1 MSDKI
6 SDNTSNNISNNSSAN
21 HSANHLTN
29 QKGVKYAGSFRE
41 QFTLRGMIIGSI
53 GAVILTMSSMYVAL
67 KLGALP
73 WPIIFVALVSMFSLK
88 LLGNTNINEINVTHT
103 AMSAGAMTAGGLAF
117 TIPGIYMLEPDAKLS
132 MLTLFLVV
140 LGGVI
145 LGLIFTAL
153 IRKYFI
159 AVKKLPYPM
168 GQAAAETL
176 IIGDEGGKKSL
187 ALFSS
192 LGFAALFTLLRDW
205 FLVIP
210 ATVMNSSLT
219 NRGVYGGIWLSPM
232 LIAVGYIIGPLFI
245 GVWFLGAIIGDFG
258 IVLGGTSWGLWDGET
273 AGAIKSSLGIG
284 LMVGTGIGII
294 VKGIIPKAKEIF
306 GPMFNQES
314 MSGGFVNLRWA
325 PLVMVILALVFT
337 TLCRMGVAASIITI
351 LGVWLATS
359 MSAQIVGQS
368 GINPMEVFGIIVLL
382 AAKAV
387 SHLGH
392 TEAFLVAAVVAI
404 ACGLAGDVMNDFK
417 AGYILNSD
425 PKAQWLGECIGGL
438 VGAVVSVG
446 VFYVILSAYGPTAFG
461 NPKYF
466 NAPQAG
472 MVAAMVGGIPHMTSF
487 IIGLVLGCLLYVVNF
502 PVMTLGLGVYLPFYL
517 SATAFLGGA
526 LKFMV
531 EKTAPGWDDKG
542 DGMIIASGLLGGEAV
557 VGVVIALIQAAQGMS
572 TL

>member
-1 MSDKI
+1 MSD
-6 SDNTSNNISNNSSAN
+6 
-21 HSANHLTN
+21 LT
-29 QKGVKYAGSFRE
+29 KTVKYASTFKE

-53 GAVILTMSSMYVAL
+53 GAIVLTMSSMYVAL

-88 LLGNTNINEINVTHT
+88 VLGNTNINEINVTHT

-117 TIPGIYMLEPDAKLS
+117 TIPGIYMLNPAADLKIGVL
-132 MLTLFLVV
+132 LPVV
-140 LGGVI
+140 FGGVI

-153 IRKYFI
+153 IRNYF
-159 AVKKLPYPM
+159 VVTKELPYPM

-176 IIGDEGGKKSL
+176 VVGDEGGKKSITLFVSL
-187 ALFSS
+187 AIAGLFTVIRDWIRVIPAMVVNP
-192 LGFAALFTLLRDW
+192 GFAAK
-205 FLVIP
+205 
-210 ATVMNSSLT
+210 
-219 NRGVYGGIWLSPM
+219 GVYAGIWFSPM

-245 GVWFLGAIIGDFG
+245 GVWFLGAVIGDFG
-258 IVLGGTSWGLWDGET
+258 IVIGGTSMGLWDAAE

-294 VKGIIPKAKEIF
+294 VKGILPKAKEIF
-306 GPMFNQES
+306 GPMFTRKGI
-314 MSGGFVNLRWA
+314 SGSFINLRWA
-325 PLVMVILALVFT
+325 PFAMLILSAVFT
-337 TLCRMGVAASIITI
+337 TLCNMGILASIITI

-387 SHLGH
+387 SDIG
-392 TEAFLVAAVVAI
+392 TMEIFLVAAVVAI

-417 AGYILNSD
+417 AGHILHSD
-425 PKAQWLGECIGGL
+425 PKAQWMGECIGGL
-438 VGAVVSVG
+438 IGAFVSVG
-446 VFYVILSAYGPTAFG
+446 VFYVILTAYGPAAFG
-461 NPKYF
+461 DPEQF
-466 NAPQAG
+466 IAPQAG

-487 IIGLVLGCLLYVVNF
+487 LIGLAAGCILYIVNF

-526 LKFMV
+526 LKFIV
-531 EKTAPGWDDKG
+531 QKLSPDWDKKG

-557 VGVVIALIQAAQGMS
+557 VGVAIALIQAFQGMS
-572 TL
+572 AI